1 MSLSLPN
8 DRPIKPTH
16 GLKKAAKGR
25 SEWWDDLPAVLGCP
39 ECGKRAMRRAL
50 GPCRLDDGT
59 LIPELER
66 FHCFSCHAD
75 FFDDAAM
82 GRIEAHREAQSSKPV
97 IARRRKSN
105 MTLIQGKLQTA

>member
-1 MSLSLPN
+1 MSLSHPS
-8 DRPIKPTH
+8 DQPIKPARD
-16 GLKKAAKGR
+16 LKKAAKGK
-25 SEWWDDLPAVLGCP
+25 SEWWDDLPAILSCP

-50 GPCRLDDGT
+50 GSCKLEDGIF
-59 LIPELER
+59 IPALER

-82 GRIEAHREAQSSKPV
+82 GQIEVHRQAQSSKPI

-105 MTLIQGKLQTA
+105 TRLTQSKLHTV